1 MSYDFLED
9 HHIVAAFYP
18 VADAFD
24 DSGTTLITDY
34 VSLENYT
41 VATLL
46 VVTGA
51 VEDAAVSNL
60 VTIRA
65 SDDNAGNSTT
75 AMAFRHRVVASST
88 TVDVWGALTAATS
101 SGFNFSDPN
110 SAANTMWYATVTA
123 AEVISAQ
130 TDAKF
135 IAATIAETV
144 DKTITAGGIWILSKP
159 RYPQALPLTAI
170 A

>member
-1 MSYDFLED
+1 MSSDFLED

-18 VADAFD
+18 VADAF
-24 DSGTTLITDY
+24 TTGITTDY
-34 VSLENYT
+34 VSLENYQ

-46 VVTGA
+46 VATGA
-51 VEDAAVSNL
+51 VEDADESNL
-60 VTIRA
+60 VTFNA
-65 SDDNAGNSTT
+65 SDNASGSNTT

-101 SGFNFSDPN
+101 SGFNFSAPN
-110 SAANTMWYATVTA
+110 SDANTMWYATVTA
-123 AEVISAQ
+123 DEVSSAQ
-130 TDAKF
+130 ADAKF
-135 IAATIAETV
+135 LSATIAETA

-159 RYPQALPLTAI
+159 RYPQALPKSAI